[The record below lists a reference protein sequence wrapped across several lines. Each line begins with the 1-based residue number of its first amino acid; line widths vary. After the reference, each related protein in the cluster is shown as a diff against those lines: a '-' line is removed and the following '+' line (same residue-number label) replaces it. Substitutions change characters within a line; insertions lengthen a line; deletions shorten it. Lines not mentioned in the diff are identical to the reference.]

1 MYFIYF
7 YFSIGDSGSGK
18 TTFLRTLAGI
28 WPHGSGTVL
37 FPLEDTVAF
46 LPQKTY
52 CPFGTLRDCLTYPT
66 TVSPSSEK
74 NLKIQRLLNLCKM
87 DCWFDRLD
95 EIEDWSRVFSLGEQQ
110 KLGFVRI
117 LYHRPKW
124 LFLDEATSSLDEQ
137 AETHLYSTLVQE
149 LARLSTIISVG
160 HRQNL
165 KRFHQ
170 IELVLNDGHITML
183 PCFSEN

>member
-1 MYFIYF
+1 
-7 YFSIGDSGSGK
+7 
-18 TTFLRTLAGI
+18 
-28 WPHGSGTVL
+28 
-37 FPLEDTVAF
+37 
-46 LPQKTY
+46 
-52 CPFGTLRDCLTYPT
+52 
-66 TVSPSSEK
+66 
-74 NLKIQRLLNLCKM
+74 M